1 MLNNLRDSLQ
11 PHLEKI
17 GRGFASTGISPNG
30 WSCIGL
36 VFAFVSAFIYGWNV
50 EFSLIIGGVVLLVA
64 GFFDIV
70 DGQVARVSQK
80 ITKSGG
86 FLDSVFDKIAE
97 VAIFLGILVG
107 GFAEPYLVFLAIT
120 FSLLVSYTRS
130 RAESLGVKLQGI
142 GIGERAERL
151 LVIAI
156 VGIIGFMEYAV
167 IIVIIIAAIT
177 FIQRIIVTAEALKE
191 PAKIAPKKTIMKT
204 KLSVRKKSVRKK
216 SSTRKKPSRK
226 KSSAKKKSSTRKK

>member
-11 PHLEKI
+11 PHLEKL
-17 GRGFASTGISPNG
+17 GKSFASTGISPNG

-36 VFAFVSAFIYGWNV
+36 TFAFASAFIYGWNI
-50 EFSLIIGGVVLLVA
+50 EFSLIIGGILLLVA

-80 ITKSGG
+80 ITKSGS
-86 FLDSVFDKIAE
+86 FLDSTFDKIAE
-97 VAIFLGILVG
+97 VAVFLGILVG

-120 FSLLVSYTRS
+120 FSLLVSFTRS
-130 RAESLGVKLQGI
+130 KAESLGVKLQGV

-156 VGIIGFMEYAV
+156 IGIIGFMEYAI

-177 FIQRIIVTAEALKE
+177 FIQRIVVTTKALRE
-191 PAKIAPKKTIMKT
+191 
-204 KLSVRKKSVRKK
+204 
-216 SSTRKKPSRK
+216 
-226 KSSAKKKSSTRKK
+226 

>member
-11 PHLEKI
+11 PHLEKM
-17 GRGFASTGISPNG
+17 GKGFASTGISPNG

-36 VFAFVSAFIYGWNV
+36 VFAFASAFIYGWNV
-50 EFSLIIGGVVLLVA
+50 EFSLIIGGIVLLVA

-156 VGIIGFMEYAV
+156 IGIAGFMEYAV
-167 IIVIIIAAIT
+167 IIVIIIAGIT
-177 FIQRIIVTAEALKE
+177 FIQIYHYCYPYLLSALPNLYLQIIHLMVKEFLKMRI
-191 PAKIAPKKTIMKT
+191 
-204 KLSVRKKSVRKK
+204 LSCFN
-216 SSTRKKPSRK
+216 
-226 KSSAKKKSSTRKK
+226 

>member
-11 PHLEKI
+11 PHLEKL
-17 GRGFASTGISPNG
+17 GKSFASTGISPNG

-36 VFAFVSAFIYGWNV
+36 TFAFASAFIYGWNI
-50 EFSLIIGGVVLLVA
+50 EFSLIIGGILLLVA

-80 ITKSGG
+80 ITKSGS
-86 FLDSVFDKIAE
+86 FLDSAFDKIAE
-97 VAIFLGILVG
+97 VAVFLGILVG

-120 FSLLVSYTRS
+120 FSLLVSFTRS
-130 RAESLGVKLQGI
+130 KAESLGVKLQGV

-156 VGIIGFMEYAV
+156 IGVIGFMEYAI

-177 FIQRIIVTAEALKE
+177 FIQRIVVTTKALRE
-191 PAKIAPKKTIMKT
+191 
-204 KLSVRKKSVRKK
+204 
-216 SSTRKKPSRK
+216 
-226 KSSAKKKSSTRKK
+226 

>member
-11 PHLEKI
+11 PHLEKL
-17 GRGFASTGISPNG
+17 GKSFASTGISPNG

-36 VFAFVSAFIYGWNV
+36 TFAFASAFIYGWNI
-50 EFSLIIGGVVLLVA
+50 EFSLIIGGILLLVA

-86 FLDSVFDKIAE
+86 FLDSAFDKIAE
-97 VAIFLGILVG
+97 VAVFLGILVG

-120 FSLLVSYTRS
+120 FSLLVSFTRS
-130 RAESLGVKLQGI
+130 KAESLGVKLQGV

-156 VGIIGFMEYAV
+156 IGIIGFMEYAI

-177 FIQRIIVTAEALKE
+177 FIQRIVVTTKALRE
-191 PAKIAPKKTIMKT
+191 
-204 KLSVRKKSVRKK
+204 
-216 SSTRKKPSRK
+216 
-226 KSSAKKKSSTRKK
+226 